1 MAQLVDGDAT
11 SSHSI
16 EPWDFVAYARATQS
30 TKTANTLQLEGAKGE
45 SLALSVEAGGE
56 ISEDENLQ
64 EGRVR
69 ETRGHRNRP
78 PYPLFIYL
86 QDEKVVCVGAGA
98 CAERKVQTLIEYGAD
113 VTVVSPE
120 ATEAIQRLAEQGEIA
135 WVAREYRNGDLE
147 GAILTVCAT
156 DSAEVNN
163 AVYQEAHSRGQLVNV
178 VDDPPNCNA
187 IVPSILRR
195 GMFQV
200 AVSSAGAAPTLARD
214 FRRKLEGEIP
224 EWFGDYI
231 DVVAEVRCLIK
242 ARISGSPSDREPLYL
257 AVCKSDLESRIA
269 AGERPSAEEVYEQV
283 VAPLVNEGV
292 AR

>member
-1 MAQLVDGDAT
+1 LRILAQHNQRKL
-11 SSHSI
+11 
-16 EPWDFVAYARATQS
+16 PY
-30 TKTANTLQLEGAKGE
+30 KMQLEGAKGE

-64 EGRVR
+64 EDRVR
-69 ETRGHRNRP
+69 ERRGHRSHP

-120 ATEAIQRLAEQGEIA
+120 ATEAIQELARQGEVTWI
-135 WVAREYRNGDLE
+135 AREYQRGDLE

-156 DSAEVNN
+156 DDPGVNN
-163 AVYQEAHSRGQLVNV
+163 EVYQEACSRSQLVNV
-178 VDDPPNCNA
+178 VDDPPNCNV
-187 IVPSILRR
+187 IVPSVLRR

-200 AVSSAGAAPTLARD
+200 AVSSAGAAPSLARD

-231 DVVAEVRCLIK
+231 DVVAGVRSLIK

-257 AVCKSDLESRIA
+257 AVCSSDLESRIA

-283 VAPLVNEGV
+283 VAPLVSQGV
-292 AR
+292 ER